1 VLCFVWGWAP
11 SRGSFFLY
19 AFIFLCGQVEMRE
32 LMSGARLEFLGKTDR
47 VMEHLE
53 SLQTSKDRLQKQV
66 FNERVGHALIICSRK
81 TYPCGWHTMP

>member
-1 VLCFVWGWAP
+1 
-11 SRGSFFLY
+11 
-19 AFIFLCGQVEMRE
+19 MRE

-66 FNERVGHALIICSRK
+66 ANLDRAFIHRSSGHSSTHVGECNAVSQC
-81 TYPCGWHTMP
+81 TYGSTFLMLLFAFFFFAHHFVITV